1 MVACVSTPLPAGS
14 SAGDSGPAIIPGDPD
29 GSVLIQAIRYRDR
42 LQMPP
47 DGRLSDRVIADFERW
62 VERGAYDPRQMEGEE
77 LQRRA
82 ASPWEDP
89 EARSHWSYQPPDLT
103 PLPEV
108 EDVAWG
114 TSDVD
119 RYILARLEQAGLRP
133 NPPASREVLIRRL
146 TFDLTGLPPT
156 PEAIEQ
162 FLADE
167 RPEAYEELVDRL
179 LASPEFGEHWGR
191 HWLDIARY
199 GESVTLRGLIFS
211 QAWRYRDYVIESFR
225 EDRPL
230 DQMIREHVAGDL
242 LEAPNADER
251 KKQWTA
257 TTFLALGNS
266 NLEDQ
271 DKRQLRM
278 DVVDEQLEALGR
290 AFLAQ
295 TLSCARC
302 HDHKFDPLPTKDY
315 YALAAILRNVQT
327 LQDANVSQWVE
338 RPLPLSDEEEVEFA
352 RIEDERAE
360 LERQIAQWKAKVDP
374 EGSQAAV
381 AVKPE
386 HLPGIVVDDQQA
398 VRVGEWQESQFSG
411 RFIGQGYLHDL
422 NQNQGE
428 KTLTFLPRLPATGRY
443 EVRLAYVPSGNRA
456 SNTLV
461 TVMSA
466 DGEVQKRVNQRVA
479 PPIEGRFVSLGTYR
493 FETDGQSFV
502 IVSNEEANGHVI
514 ADAVQF
520 LPVDGSSPK
529 ESPRVDSEELAEAAQ
544 TLRELEHA
552 LQRHRAAHPP
562 RPQIMSVLERDEIE
576 ETAVHIRGSVH
587 NLGDPVQRGFLH
599 VAAVDPRPEFP
610 DSESGRRQLADW
622 LVDSDNPLTARVMA
636 NRIWLWLF
644 GEGLVRTPDNF
655 GIAGQTPTH
664 PELLDYLA
672 IRLREEGW
680 SAKKMIRRLVLSQ
693 TYQLA
698 STPSDQLLEAD
709 PDNQLWGRALRKRL
723 RAESLRDA
731 MLVVSDQLEPRGGGN
746 TIRPRTNADYDY
758 EHRETFRSV
767 YAPVFR
773 NSLPDIFELFDFA
786 DPSVVTGQ
794 RPQTIAPPQA
804 LFMMNHPF
812 VHEQA
817 RRTAE
822 RLLEAIS
829 DDQERLD
836 YLFRST
842 LGRTPSR
849 TRKSALREVVPRGG
863 GRAGVDRYRPF
874 PAGLPRFPL
883 SRLGELE
890 EGGNRHAS
898 PMPLGG
904 RSVLICQHDML
915 NTMGPDNGTRQNG
928 PGTKEMDMNAKSLP
942 LNLSRRDLLRSASC
956 GFGYLALAGL
966 ASAHSGKSENPLSP
980 QIPHFLPRAK
990 RMIFLFMQGGPV
1002 MSTRSTTNRR

>member
-1 MVACVSTPLPAGS
+1 MLRQNALAITWNNQPTLRWTSEMGASS
-14 SAGDSGPAIIPGDPD
+14 SAETARAAAGLRFTFATCCALLLSFLVLDPDFSSQFLQAQESTGSVDREADREAVPDIEREAEFEFFENRIRPVLVERCYDCHQDEDAPDGGLRLDSAAGWKLGGDSGPAILPGDPE
-29 GSVLIQAIRYRDR
+29 GSLLIQAIRYRDR
-42 LQMPP
+42 IQMPP
-47 DGRLSDRVIADFERW
+47 DGRLPDSVVADFERW
-62 VERGAYDPRQMEGEE
+62 VEQGAWDPRQAEGG
-77 LQRRA
+77 QPKRPG
-82 ASPWEDP
+82 SNPWEDP
-89 EARSHWSYQPPDLT
+89 DARAHWSYQPIVLP

-108 EDVAWG
+108 QDKEWG
-114 TSDVD
+114 ITEVD
-119 RYILARLEQAGLRP
+119 RFLLARLEQEGLRP
-133 NPPASREVLIRRL
+133 NPPASPEVLMRRL
-146 TFDLTGLPPT
+146 SYDLTGLPPT

-162 FLADE
+162 FVADP
-167 RPEAYEELVDRL
+167 RPEAYEEWVDRL

-211 QAWRYRDYVIESFR
+211 NAWRYRDYVIEAFR

-230 DQMIREHVAGDL
+230 DQMIREHIAGDL
-242 LEAPNADER
+242 LEAPNAAEQ

-257 TTFLALGNS
+257 TTFLALGNT

-338 RPLPLSDEEEVEFA
+338 RPLPLSDEEEAEFT
-352 RIEDERAE
+352 RIEAERAE

-374 EGSQAAV
+374 EDSQAAV

-422 NQNQGE
+422 NQKQGE
-428 KTLTFLPRLPATGRY
+428 KTLTFLPQLPTSGRY

-456 SNTLV
+456 SNALV

-466 DGEVQKRVNQRVA
+466 DGEIQKRINQRLA
-479 PPIEGRFVSLGTYR
+479 PPMEGRFVSLGTFQ

-502 IVSNEEANGHVI
+502 IVSNEGADGHVI

-520 LPVDGSSPK
+520 LPADGEPPENSS
-529 ESPRVDSEELAEAAQ
+529 RIDSEELAEAAE
-544 TLRELEHA
+544 TLRELEQA

-562 RPQIMSVLERDEIE
+562 RPQIMSVLEREEIE
-576 ETAVHIRGSVH
+576 ETSVHIRGSVH
-587 NLGDPVQRGFLH
+587 NLGEPVQRGFLH
-599 VAAVDPRPEFP
+599 VAAIDPRPEFP
-610 DSESGRRQLADW
+610 SSESGRRQLAEW

-644 GEGLVRTPDNF
+644 GAGLVRTPDNF

-672 IRLREEGW
+672 IRLRDEGW
-680 SAKKMIRRLVLSQ
+680 SAKRMIRELVLSQ
-693 TYQLA
+693 TYLMA
-698 STPSDQLLEAD
+698 STPSAALLEAD
-709 PDNQLWGRALRKRL
+709 PENRLWGRAFRKRL
-723 RAESLRDA
+723 TAESLRDA
-731 MLVVSDQLEPRGGGN
+731 MLVVSGQLQPCAGGN
-746 TIRPRTNADYDY
+746 TIRPRTSADYDY
-758 EHRETFRSV
+758 EHRENYRSV

-794 RPQTIAPPQA
+794 RPQTIAAPQA

-817 RRTAE
+817 RSTAA
-822 RLLEAIS
+822 RLLETIS

-836 YLFRST
+836 YLFLAT
-842 LGRTPSR
+842 VGRTPSQR
-849 TRKSALREVVPRGG
+849 ERELCESRMQDEEKLRDWTEVVHSLLGSL
-863 GRAGVDRYRPF
+863 DFRY
-874 PAGLPRFPL
+874 L
-883 SRLGELE
+883 
-890 EGGNRHAS
+890 
-898 PMPLGG
+898 
-904 RSVLICQHDML
+904 D
-915 NTMGPDNGTRQNG
+915 
-928 PGTKEMDMNAKSLP
+928 
-942 LNLSRRDLLRSASC
+942 
-956 GFGYLALAGL
+956 
-966 ASAHSGKSENPLSP
+966 
-980 QIPHFLPRAK
+980 
-990 RMIFLFMQGGPV
+990 
-1002 MSTRSTTNRR
+1002 